1 MKKLRIVAIDTI
13 LICDP
18 INHAGDCKL

>member
-1 MKKLRIVAIDTI
+1 MKKLRIVAIDTV
-13 LICDP
+13 LVGDP